1 MGESGIGKT
10 AICHQITSDGTD
22 FPKNYIVTQL
32 SEISVKTIKIPDTND
47 IVELYLID
55 CSGKEL
61 YQEWLKES
69 WSQANLV
76 IAVYDVTREESFNKV
91 SKVKLISNLK
101 LIFRIQVHNFTPYLQ
116 WVELVSHSAKKE
128 QGENNNAKLTGVLL
142 ANKTDLEDRR
152 IISPKL
158 GTDLAGQLG
167 LMYFECSAKDNKDV
181 ENPIYFL
188 ASEWHKVYTE
198 SSERLSSN

>member
-1 MGESGIGKT
+1 M
-10 AICHQITSDGTD
+10 
-22 FPKNYIVTQL
+22 
-32 SEISVKTIKIPDTND
+32 
-47 IVELYLID
+47 
-55 CSGKEL
+55 
-61 YQEWLKES
+61 
-69 WSQANLV
+69 
-76 IAVYDVTREESFNKV
+76 
-91 SKVKLISNLK
+91 K
-101 LIFRIQVHNFTPYLQ
+101 LIFRIQVLIFTPYLQ

>member
-1 MGESGIGKT
+1 M
-10 AICHQITSDGTD
+10 
-22 FPKNYIVTQL
+22 
-32 SEISVKTIKIPDTND
+32 
-47 IVELYLID
+47 
-55 CSGKEL
+55 
-61 YQEWLKES
+61 
-69 WSQANLV
+69 
-76 IAVYDVTREESFNKV
+76 
-91 SKVKLISNLK
+91 K
-101 LIFRIQVHNFTPYLQ
+101 LIFRIQVIFTPYLQ

>member
-1 MGESGIGKT
+1 MGHSLSFFEGVHSKKQTNKEKT
-10 AICHQITSDGTD
+10 FYNRWKPGAWKTFQ
-22 FPKNYIVTQL
+22 QL
-32 SEISVKTIKIPDTND
+32 
-47 IVELYLID
+47 
-55 CSGKEL
+55 
-61 YQEWLKES
+61 
-69 WSQANLV
+69 
-76 IAVYDVTREESFNKV
+76 
-91 SKVKLISNLK
+91 
-101 LIFRIQVHNFTPYLQ
+101 IQVHNFTPYLQ

>member
-1 MGESGIGKT
+1 MKIPNVLKAKVCVVGESGIGKT

-47 IVELYLID
+47 IVELYIID

-91 SKVKLISNLK
+91 SK
-101 LIFRIQVHNFTPYLQ
+101 